1 MIFRDLAV
9 VYEIVGERPKT
20 TTVLGCAQ
28 NKSSPSPLSSRY
40 QGCGHSFQRQK
51 CTLSMMSRNY
61 NVASPPLFI
70 PEALVLIFIDF
81 QKYIAKQKAISKN
94 FNCGKAF
101 TRS

>member
-1 MIFRDLAV
+1 
-9 VYEIVGERPKT
+9 
-20 TTVLGCAQ
+20 
-28 NKSSPSPLSSRY
+28 
-40 QGCGHSFQRQK
+40 
-51 CTLSMMSRNY
+51 MMSRNY

-101 TRS
+101 IRS